1 MNKTSTWKNT
11 LTLTLIIDMKSSEIL
26 YQLQDLR
33 EIWRKQSFVLSQ
45 DQQQRYEELKQLRRD
60 RVAEMYEN
68 DLVYKPGS
76 SK

>member
-1 MNKTSTWKNT
+1 
-11 LTLTLIIDMKSSEIL
+11 MKSSEIL

-33 EIWRKQSFVLSQ
+33 EIWRKQSFTFTIE
-45 DQQQRYEELKQLRRD
+45 QQRRYDQLVDMRRA
-60 RVAEMYEN
+60 RVKEMYEN

>member
-1 MNKTSTWKNT
+1 
-11 LTLTLIIDMKSSEIL
+11 MKSSEIL

-33 EIWRKQSFVLSQ
+33 EIWRKQSFTFTIE
-45 DQQQRYEELKQLRRD
+45 QQRQYDELVTMRRA

-68 DLVYKPGS
+68 DLVYKPGA

>member
-1 MNKTSTWKNT
+1 
-11 LTLTLIIDMKSSEIL
+11 MKSSEIL
-26 YQLQDLR
+26 YQLQELR
-33 EIWRKQSFVLSQ
+33 EIWRKQSFTFTIE
-45 DQQQRYEELKQLRRD
+45 QQRRYDELVTMRRA

>member
-1 MNKTSTWKNT
+1 
-11 LTLTLIIDMKSSEIL
+11 MKSSEIL

-33 EIWRKQSFVLSQ
+33 EIWRKQSFILSQ

-60 RVAEMYEN
+60 RIAEMYEN
-68 DLVYKPGS
+68 DMVYKSGA

>member
-1 MNKTSTWKNT
+1 
-11 LTLTLIIDMKSSEIL
+11 MKSSEIL

-33 EIWRKQSFVLSQ
+33 EIWRKQSFALSQ

-60 RVAEMYEN
+60 RVAEMYAN
-68 DLVYKPGS
+68 DMVYKPGS

>member
-1 MNKTSTWKNT
+1 
-11 LTLTLIIDMKSSEIL
+11 MKSSEIL

-33 EIWRKQSFVLSQ
+33 EIWRKQSFILSQ
-45 DQQQRYEELKQLRRD
+45 NQQQRYEELKQLRRD

-68 DLVYKPGS
+68 DMVYKSGA

>member
-1 MNKTSTWKNT
+1 
-11 LTLTLIIDMKSSEIL
+11 MKSSEIL

-33 EIWRKQSFVLSQ
+33 EIWRKQSFTFTIE
-45 DQQQRYEELKQLRRD
+45 QQRRYDELVTMRRA

>member
-1 MNKTSTWKNT
+1 
-11 LTLTLIIDMKSSEIL
+11 MKSSEIL

-33 EIWRKQSFVLSQ
+33 EIWRKQSFILSQ

-68 DLVYKPGS
+68 DMVYKSGA

>member
-1 MNKTSTWKNT
+1 
-11 LTLTLIIDMKSSEIL
+11 LIIDMKSSEIL

-60 RVAEMYEN
+60 RVAEMYAN
-68 DLVYKPGS
+68 DMVYKPGS

>member
-1 MNKTSTWKNT
+1 
-11 LTLTLIIDMKSSEIL
+11 LIIDMKSSEIL

-33 EIWRKQSFVLSQ
+33 EIWRKQSFTFTIE
-45 DQQQRYEELKQLRRD
+45 QQRRYDELVTMRRA

>member
-1 MNKTSTWKNT
+1 
-11 LTLTLIIDMKSSEIL
+11 MKSSEIL

-33 EIWRKQSFVLSQ
+33 EIWRKQSFTFTVE
-45 DQQQRYEELKQLRRD
+45 QQRRYDELVTMRRA

>member
-11 LTLTLIIDMKSSEIL
+11 LTLTSIIDMKSSEIL

-60 RVAEMYEN
+60 RVAEMYAN
-68 DLVYKPGS
+68 DMVYKPGS

>member
-1 MNKTSTWKNT
+1 
-11 LTLTLIIDMKSSEIL
+11 MKSSEIL

-33 EIWRKQSFVLSQ
+33 EIWRKQSFTFTIE
-45 DQQQRYEELKQLRRD
+45 QQRRYDELVTMRRA

-68 DLVYKPGS
+68 GLVYKPGA

>member
-1 MNKTSTWKNT
+1 
-11 LTLTLIIDMKSSEIL
+11 MKSSEIL

-68 DLVYKPGS
+68 DLVYKPGA

>member
-1 MNKTSTWKNT
+1 
-11 LTLTLIIDMKSSEIL
+11 MKSSEIL

>member
-1 MNKTSTWKNT
+1 
-11 LTLTLIIDMKSSEIL
+11 MKSSEIL

-60 RVAEMYEN
+60 RVAEMYAN
-68 DLVYKPGS
+68 DMVYKPGS